1 MQRKDVT
8 LQTLQTTR
16 VSAELLTGF
25 SLAAFSEAN
34 SDPLIKGIKSIR
46 TGPTATCSNCL
57 SLISRVF
64 GLYRKLRTEFLSHR
78 FMAKREARGP

>member
-1 MQRKDVT
+1 MQRKDRT

-25 SLAAFSEAN
+25 SWAAFSEAN
-34 SDPLIKGIKSIR
+34 SDPLIKGIKRLR

-57 SLISRVF
+57 L
-64 GLYRKLRTEFLSHR
+64 LAEFSVYTVNYGPSFCPIDLWP
-78 FMAKREARGP
+78 KREARGP